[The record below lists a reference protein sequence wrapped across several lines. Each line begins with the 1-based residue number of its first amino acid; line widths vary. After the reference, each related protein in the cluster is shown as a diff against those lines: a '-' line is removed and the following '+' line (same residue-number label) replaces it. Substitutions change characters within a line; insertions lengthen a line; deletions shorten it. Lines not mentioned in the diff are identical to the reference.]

1 MILCTCGWG
10 RRARGVGTLQASR
23 DDEVRRI
30 LAALVRQGC
39 NLDTLALLCLVM
51 GRNVAK
57 ALTTEYPSLTV
68 ITCALDECV
77 AGRLLPG
84 CGNFEQRCM

>member
-1 MILCTCGWG
+1 M
-10 RRARGVGTLQASR
+10 
-23 DDEVRRI
+23 RRI
-30 LAALVRQGC
+30 LTALIRQGC

-57 ALTTEYPSLTV
+57 ALTTEYPSLTI

-84 CGNFEQRCM
+84 CGNFEQRCL